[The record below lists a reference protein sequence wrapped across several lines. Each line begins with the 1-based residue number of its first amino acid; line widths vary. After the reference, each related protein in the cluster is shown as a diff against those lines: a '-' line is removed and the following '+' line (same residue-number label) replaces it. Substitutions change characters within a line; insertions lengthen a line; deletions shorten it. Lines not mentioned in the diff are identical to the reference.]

1 MGATKES
8 QSTKKGGSR
17 SARKIESLRI
27 RDEARKLGIK
37 EHLLT
42 SLPIEKVQTL
52 IDEAKEKAEKDKS
65 QHARTSNVNKPSAG
79 KSAPKAKAN
88 ANAAEPT
95 SPTART
101 TDEVPAIDAH
111 KAAAAAVSKANK
123 SGIQPQA
130 DVVDKDKTEK
140 PNEPFRPPQWICEKL
155 DIPFGTTI
163 PWLRAEDR
171 TPITSDSVYAVCANE
186 YYRDFAAL
194 TEGERMYF
202 RKASLRAGTIN
213 TFRFHGKHPVT
224 ILSAFEAENIRMAEL
239 SPTECVKLRG
249 TFHAQ
254 PTTKSFTAVAPNTNT
269 RFFRITG
276 PVVDIQRIA
285 ENAVPEMHLRVTPH
299 HVPGVQVAHMYL
311 TSLAVEQLRKNTGAL
326 IEDLDHIE
334 TSVASAKQITIRANN
349 RSVADGTVALFA
361 LRIQRADPSLGI
373 EGLEPSF
380 ATLRTHNCCR
390 LTLNMPITE
399 HVMQQIR
406 IKLPTGC
413 LAFSDTPLNA
423 WAGKPGDKQRAGLNI
438 PRAPRV
444 EVPEGT
450 KLIRLA
456 ADHQPHP
463 DMFAVVAAAIG
474 GVIHSISDS
483 RFTTRPM
490 SCFVAIPK
498 DKDTSDITAEPFVVD
513 CDTGG
518 SWRAWESGQA
528 WV

>member
-1 MGATKES
+1 MGASKES
-8 QSTKKGGSR
+8 QSTKK
-17 SARKIESLRI
+17 ARAKKELARM
-27 RDEARKLGIK
+27 RDEARANGVP
-37 EHLLT
+37 ENLL
-42 SLPIEKVQTL
+42 SLPADKLQKV
-52 IDEAKEKAEKDKS
+52 IDDCKTANAEKAKTH
-65 QHARTSNVNKPSAG
+65 HARTATVNKPSVG
-79 KSAPKAKAN
+79 KNAPKAKPN
-88 ANAAEPT
+88 ATAQPT
-95 SPTART
+95 SPTTRT
-101 TDEVPAIDAH
+101 TDDAPAIDAN
-111 KAAAAAVSKANK
+111 KAAAAAMSKANK
-123 SGIQPQA
+123 TGIQPQA
-130 DVVDKDKTEK
+130 EILDKEVADKPEK
-140 PNEPFRPPQWICEKL
+140 PNEPFRPPQWICDKL
-155 DIPFGTTI
+155 GIAFGTTI

-171 TPITSDSVYAVCANE
+171 TPITSDSVFAVCANE
-186 YYRDFAAL
+186 SYRDFAAL
-194 TEGERMYF
+194 TEGERMYV
-202 RKASLRAGTIN
+202 RKAILRAGSIN
-213 TFRFHGKHPVT
+213 TFRFHGKHPVM
-224 ILSAFEAENIRMAEL
+224 ILNAFEAENIRMAES
-239 SPTECVKLRG
+239 SPTECAKVRG
-249 TFHAQ
+249 QFHIQ
-254 PTTKSFTAVAPNTNT
+254 PATKSFSAAAPNTDT
-269 RFFRITG
+269 RFYRITG
-276 PVVDIQRIA
+276 LTPDIQKMA
-285 ENAVPEMHLRVTPH
+285 DNAVPEMHLRISAH
-299 HVPGVQVAHMYL
+299 HVPGVHIAHLYL
-311 TSLAVEQLRKNTGAL
+311 NSTGVDELRKHTQAL

-334 TSVASAKQITIRANN
+334 TSVASTNQITIRANN
-349 RSVADGTVALFA
+349 RSVADGTVAQFA

-373 EGLEPSF
+373 DGLGQCF

-423 WAGKPGDKQRAGLNI
+423 WAGKPSDKQRAGLNI

-474 GVIHSISDS
+474 GKIHTISDS

-498 DKDTSDITAEPFVVD
+498 DKDTSDITAEPFVID
-513 CDTGG
+513 CDKGG